1 MRSFIIIVVLSALAA
16 CYGAA
21 VLPGEANMFSSFIQ
35 EQMLDG
41 WTVEN
46 NEEDA
51 AQNRVT
57 MSKGEARDDLIFLFE
72 RACYVPATPNDVGRF
87 DVVYY
92 GEPNVSIRRFSI
104 SFTWPVPAHIYI
116 SGLLSNVGRVRL
128 TSHIGERLQA
138 VVRIYGLIIEDNNE
152 S

>member
-41 WTVEN
+41 WTVEH
-46 NEEDA
+46 NEEDV

-57 MSKGEARDDLIFLFE
+57 LSKGDARDDLIFLFE
-72 RACYVPATPNDVGRF
+72 RACYVPATPNDVGRC

-92 GEPNVSIRRFSI
+92 GEPNIRIRRITI
-104 SFTWPVPAHIYI
+104 SSSWPPPAYSHT
-116 SGLLSNVGRVRL
+116 SGLTTNVGRVRL
-128 TSHIGERLQA
+128 ISQIGERLHA
-138 VVRIYGLIIEDNNE
+138 VVRMYGLINEDNNE